1 MILNKELPAGINYS
15 QGEGSAITPCVLMYR
30 CVIVRAIMDALDVD
44 IHAWGNA
51 RENIIKDAINWF
63 SQEDYQFCLICDY
76 ANLDPS
82 FIIKKFNQLKD
93 ANAKKLFR
101 GKNLNKFLTHYICS
115 FHEDPTM
122 KNNYYG

>member
-1 MILNKELPAGINYS
+1 
-15 QGEGSAITPCVLMYR
+15 
-30 CVIVRAIMDALDVD
+30 MDALDVD

-51 RENIIKDAINWF
+51 RDNIIKDAIDWF
-63 SQEDYQFCLICDY
+63 SMKDYHFCLVCDY

-82 FIIKKFNQLKD
+82 FIIKKYTQLRD

-115 FHEDPTM
+115 FHEDPST
-122 KNNYYG
+122 KHYYG

>member
-1 MILNKELPAGINYS
+1 MVLNKDTPVGINS
-15 QGEGSAITPCVLMYR
+15 GQGEGSAITSEVLLYR

-51 RENIIKDAINWF
+51 RDNIIKDAIDWF
-63 SQEDYQFCLICDY
+63 SMKDYQFCLVCDY
-76 ANLDPS
+76 ANLEPS
-82 FIIKKFNQLKD
+82 FIIKKYKQLRD

-115 FHEDPTM
+115 FHEDPST
-122 KNNYYG
+122 KYYYG